1 MRRERPRA
9 TRPGTLGQKELGV
22 GGRRS
27 DLRTLG
33 ALQRSSPARKRS
45 PGGGGERERP
55 KPDPRPRAG
64 AGRALL
70 LLRMLSRPWKPCVQ
84 RGLRSVS
91 TPGRIRRLRGLGVA
105 ELCPSME
112 AKRIAMP
119 KTQTLRGK
127 NCQLGDGQIT
137 GPLQQSETCYNG
149 GSSGHWSTE
158 EDPAI
163 QKALRA
169 GCLVGRKLEAPPRS
183 ENSSV

>member
-9 TRPGTLGQKELGV
+9 TRPGTSGPKELGV

-27 DLRTLG
+27 ALRTPG
-33 ALQRSSPARKRS
+33 ALQRLSPARKRS
-45 PGGGGERERP
+45 PGGGGGRERP
-55 KPDPRPRAG
+55 RPTPGRAQG

-70 LLRMLSRPWKPCVQ
+70 LLRMLSRPRTPCVR
-84 RGLRSVS
+84 RGPRSGS
-91 TPGRIRRLRGLGVA
+91 TPRRMQWLRGLGVA
-105 ELCPSME
+105 ELRPSME

-119 KTQTLRGK
+119 KTQSLRGE

-137 GPLQQSETCYNG
+137 WPLQQSETCCNG
-149 GSSGHWSTE
+149 GSGGHWSSE

-163 QKALRA
+163 QKALGG
-169 GCLVGRKLEAPPRS
+169 GCLVGGKLEAPPRS